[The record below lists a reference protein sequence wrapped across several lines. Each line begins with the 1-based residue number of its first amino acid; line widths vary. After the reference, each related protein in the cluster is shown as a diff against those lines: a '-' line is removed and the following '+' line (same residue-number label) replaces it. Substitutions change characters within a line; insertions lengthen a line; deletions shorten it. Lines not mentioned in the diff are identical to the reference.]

1 MWNASGK
8 DGRIIGLHC
17 ELSPGPLKSHS
28 LVGGLCRSFVFKII
42 GDTLNPT
49 RTHHWML
56 PSSGRKSKS
65 KRQLLAQL
73 PAGLLD
79 PMKLDYRLLR
89 CLNGFREGPFVGK
102 GGNVIGP
109 GSGGIHGKGR
119 LAANSW
125 PANVEVLLVIDST
138 GQCFLLAGL
147 GARQANPGQE
157 VGNWSSARTNDRAVA
172 RVRLRQKWAFG

>member
-1 MWNASGK
+1 MGAKARAKG
-8 DGRIIGLHC
+8 
-17 ELSPGPLKSHS
+17 
-28 LVGGLCRSFVFKII
+28 
-42 GDTLNPT
+42 
-49 RTHHWML
+49 
-56 PSSGRKSKS
+56 
-65 KRQLLAQL
+65 QLLAQL

-79 PMKLDYRLLR
+79 PMKLDCRLLR

-147 GARQANPGQE
+147 EVPLSLLTRGTTSKPRARGWQLEFRANKRSSCCKGPAQAKMGIRLMLSSGLIQQESDNPA
-157 VGNWSSARTNDRAVA
+157 VGIASS
-172 RVRLRQKWAFG
+172 